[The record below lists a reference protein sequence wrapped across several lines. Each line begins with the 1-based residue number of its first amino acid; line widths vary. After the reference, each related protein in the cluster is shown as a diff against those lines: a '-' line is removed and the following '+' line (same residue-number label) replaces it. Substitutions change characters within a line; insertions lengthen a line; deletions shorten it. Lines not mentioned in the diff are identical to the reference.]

1 MTARELKVLRLLDPQ
16 GEPDIVE
23 CDGRRYLKRDRFEPR
38 WFEGDYLCSRCY
50 GYVGR
55 DDAFCRTCG
64 AARRMEGEELPK
76 AASEVC
82 QRAAN
87 DGPSEALSYARRNAV
102 LSAAILA
109 CRRAAGK

>member
-1 MTARELKVLRLLDPQ
+1 MTARELKVLRLLDPH

-23 CDGRRYLKRDRFEPR
+23 CDGRRYLKRAEFEPR

-55 DDAFCRTCG
+55 DDSFCRTCG
-64 AARRMEGEELPK
+64 AARKMEGEELQK

-87 DGPSEALSYARRNAV
+87 DGPSEAYAYARRNAV
-102 LSAAILA
+102 LSALMFL
-109 CRRAAGK
+109 RRHFAGK